1 MQGDWLTLLH
11 IILAGCVIGTG
22 YIICHLVIDFVR
34 CPNCNG
40 KGFTDNGC
48 CPFCEGTGKILKK

>member
-1 MQGDWLTLLH
+1 MQGD
-11 IILAGCVIGTG
+11 
-22 YIICHLVIDFVR
+22 LVIDFVR